1 MSTFTHIAGFVI
13 VTALF
18 CPVQDLTA
26 QNYSKIA
33 KELEEKQK
41 STRYEIKALNKQIK
55 TYQERI
61 SVTEDKFQRLYED
74 FENLQK
80 ELQLRTELI
89 NKLEQQQSNIKEE
102 ITLTQNA
109 YNRLESRLDSLVKR
123 YQKSLTYLYK
133 NGRNAELALLFT
145 SQSLNQMLVR
155 SKYLEKFEDYR
166 EEQLM
171 EIEEAQ
177 IELSKKKEQLEQSRS
192 ENAEILAR
200 INSERKGLIDKKQQQ
215 QKMIDSLKKNKN
227 RLKAK
232 LNESRKQITELNNI
246 LTSLIVKEEQVREAQ
261 NLRLKELEQ
270 ERLRRLK
277 EARQI
282 EDAEKRRAE
291 IAKYSKPVSAS
302 NKTAEAPEEELLKE
316 IERKFSTLEGSI
328 PMPVEN
334 GVITEDFG
342 TQVHP
347 VYGTK
352 INNPGVEISA
362 EPRSVVRSVYDG
374 FVYAI
379 QPIRGYGDVV
389 LVNHG
394 DYKTVYAN
402 LSEIMVS
409 KGTFLKAGEI
419 IGLSGDVNSTRGASI
434 FFMIRHGKTNLN
446 PKVWIAGK

>member
-1 MSTFTHIAGFVI
+1 MSKFAHIAGLIIIAV
-13 VTALF
+13 LF
-18 CPVQDLTA
+18 CEVPKLTA

-33 KELEEKQK
+33 RELEEKQK
-41 STRYEIKALNKQIK
+41 TTRYEIKALNKQIK

-109 YNRLESRLDSLVKR
+109 YNTLESRLDSLVQR
-123 YQKSLTYLYK
+123 YQKSLIYLYK

-166 EEQLM
+166 EEQSA

-177 IELSKKKEQLEQSRS
+177 KELSKKKKQLEESRA
-192 ENAEILAR
+192 ENADILAR

-227 RLKAK
+227 RLEEK
-232 LNESRKQITELNNI
+232 LNESRQQITELNNM

-261 NLRLKELEQ
+261 KLRLKELEQ

-291 IAKYSKPVSAS
+291 IAKYSKPVSVAS
-302 NKTAEAPEEELLKE
+302 DETAEAPEEKLLQE

-389 LVNHG
+389 LINHG
-394 DYKTVYAN
+394 
-402 LSEIMVS
+402 EHHHH
-409 KGTFLKAGEI
+409 E
-419 IGLSGDVNSTRGASI
+419 
-434 FFMIRHGKTNLN
+434 
-446 PKVWIAGK
+446 WQW

>member
-1 MSTFTHIAGFVI
+1 MSKFKYIVIFVLITFPFCSVPK
-13 VTALF
+13 LF
-18 CPVQDLTA
+18 AQD
-26 QNYSKIA
+26 YSQITN
-33 KELEEKQK
+33 ELEEKQK
-41 STRYEIKALNKQIK
+41 KTRYEIKALNQQIK
-55 TYQERI
+55 TYQEKI
-61 SVTEDKFQRLYED
+61 SVAEDKFQRLYE
-74 FENLQK
+74 ESQNLQK

-89 NKLEQQQSNIKEE
+89 NKLEQQQGNIKEE
-102 ITLTQNA
+102 ITITQNA
-109 YNRLESRLDSLVKR
+109 YNSLEAQLDSLLQR
-123 YQKSLTYLYK
+123 YHKSLTYLYK
-133 NGRNAELALLFT
+133 NGRDAELALLFT
-145 SQSLNQMLVR
+145 SQSLTQMLVR

-166 EEQLM
+166 EEQLK
-171 EIEEAQ
+171 EIKEAQ
-177 IELSKKKEQLEQSRS
+177 KELFIKEKQLVQSRA
-192 ENAEILAR
+192 ENAKILAK

-215 QKMIDSLKKNKN
+215 QKMIDSLRQNKNK
-227 RLKAK
+227 LKTK
-232 LNESRKQITELNNI
+232 LDESRKQIKELNNM
-246 LTSLIVKEEQVREAQ
+246 LTSLIVKEEQIREAQ
-261 NLRLKELEQ
+261 QQRLIELEK

-282 EDAEKRRAE
+282 TDAEKRRAE
-291 IAKYSKPVSAS
+291 IAKYSKPIMAS
-302 NKTAEAPEEELLKE
+302 NESTEAPEEELLKE
-316 IERKFSTLEGSI
+316 IEKKFSALEGSI

-352 INNPGVEISA
+352 INNPGIEISA

-374 FVYAI
+374 IVYAI

-446 PKVWIAGK
+446 PEVWIAGK